1 MVDHICGDLDFE
13 DGGNP
18 VVCDRILT
26 ARDPVLCDAYV
37 CEKMHYRLE
46 EVPYVGL
53 AQDLGVGSADLSKL
67 VLHSCQEVEEE
78 LPYARKIV
86 ELRDAVEEVESC
98 SACYGYLIPALARL
112 REEGKF
118 SMLREKICIGQ
129 GYRGKTGELG
139 IGNCTRKFRH
149 SLEGCPP
156 TENQIYDFLKEF
168 LER

>member
-1 MVDHICGDLDFE
+1 ME
-13 DGGNP
+13 SPADGGQGH
-18 VVCDRILT
+18 
-26 ARDPVLCDAYV
+26 AA
-37 CEKMHYRLE
+37 E
-46 EVPYVGL
+46 E
-53 AQDLGVGSADLSKL
+53 
-67 VLHSCQEVEEE
+67 SCMQRTFWQEDEE
-78 LPYARKIV
+78 LPRPRKVV

-98 SACYGYLIPALARL
+98 SACYGYLIPALDRL